1 MYNSQSRNSSCAK
14 GYSLSSNGNVA
25 LMLFGT
31 IFVQIEVLEFP
42 LPEMDEN
49 ESYNYPNQ
57 QGFCYQITAVQECI
71 AAGLLE
77 SPEYTHAEMLQA
89 RKNAHD
95 PCKPSPENICCIP
108 GLPVARPLC
117 PRFPEP
123 VCRPF
128 VCDSQNASVLELAA
142 HQMGMKTVGTVGTVD
157 GMAGDSDNT
166 ITMTIPGAT
175 HFA

>member
-89 RKNAHD
+89 RTNAHD

-108 GLPVARPLC
+108 G
-117 PRFPEP
+117 
-123 VCRPF
+123 
-128 VCDSQNASVLELAA
+128 
-142 HQMGMKTVGTVGTVD
+142 
-157 GMAGDSDNT
+157 
-166 ITMTIPGAT
+166 
-175 HFA
+175 